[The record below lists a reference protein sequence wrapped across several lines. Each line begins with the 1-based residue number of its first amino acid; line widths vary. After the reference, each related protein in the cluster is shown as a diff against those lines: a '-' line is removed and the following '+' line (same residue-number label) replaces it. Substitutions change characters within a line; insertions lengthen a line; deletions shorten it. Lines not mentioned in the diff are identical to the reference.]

1 MKVKRKITLI
11 LEVIIDGGKTI
22 KIPLIEDLP
31 VEIKE
36 LRLDELSIEEILELV
51 KKYR

>member
-1 MKVKRKITLI
+1 MRVRRKITLVI
-11 LEVIIDGGKTI
+11 EVIIDGKKTV

-31 VEIKE
+31 IEIKE
-36 LRLDELSIEEILELV
+36 VTLEELSIEDILELV

>member
-1 MKVKRKITLI
+1 MRVRRKITLI
-11 LEVIIDGGKTI
+11 IEVIIDGKKTI

-31 VEIKE
+31 IEIKE
-36 LRLDELSIEEILELV
+36 VNLEELSIEDILELV